1 MLIEIEKILKEEGP
15 DCVVLYG
22 DTDST
27 LAGVLAAAKLKLKV
41 CHVEAGL
48 RQEPKDMPEEIN
60 RILVDRVSDFL
71 FVPSDSG
78 MKNLTRE
85 NLQENAYFTGD
96 VMYDIFLEMR
106 DSFSKNLMG
115 ELELESEDFVLMT
128 LHRDFNVDDKEIFE
142 EILKSLQELSKT
154 EKIIWPIHPRA
165 SQRVKTFGFENYLKD
180 IIVIDPIDYLDLMGL
195 LEECKYIITDSGGF
209 QKESYFAGKRALVL
223 MPDTSWIELV
233 DEKINILASGEDLVE
248 KAKEITKPIDFKE
261 GIYGS
266 GDAAEQI
273 IKILEE
279 NL

>member
-1 MLIEIEKILKEEGP
+1 
-15 DCVVLYG
+15 
-22 DTDST
+22 
-27 LAGVLAAAKLKLKV
+27 
-41 CHVEAGL
+41 
-48 RQEPKDMPEEIN
+48 
-60 RILVDRVSDFL
+60 
-71 FVPSDSG
+71 
-78 MKNLTRE
+78 
-85 NLQENAYFTGD
+85 
-96 VMYDIFLEMR
+96 MYDIFLEMR

-115 ELELESEDFVLMT
+115 ELELENEDFVLMT

-195 LEECKYIITDSGGF
+195 LEECKYIITDSRGF

-233 DEKINILASGEDLVE
+233 DEKINILASGKDLVE
-248 KAKEITKPIDFKE
+248 KAKEITNPIDFND

-266 GDAAEQI
+266 RDAAEQI